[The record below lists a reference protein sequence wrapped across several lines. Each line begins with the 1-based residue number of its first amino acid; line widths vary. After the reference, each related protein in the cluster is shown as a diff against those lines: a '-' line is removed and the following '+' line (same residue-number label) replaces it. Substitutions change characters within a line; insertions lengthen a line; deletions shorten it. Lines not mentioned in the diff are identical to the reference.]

1 MSYWKPTRSRW
12 RHTWSRY
19 PKVVLRTEVF
29 VFGTASFPGVSLCCT
44 REIRHTSHRKPPKL
58 VASRSSP
65 TKRKG
70 ASLWVGSRTL
80 RQIKQRRSRKWS
92 KSAKKPLVF
101 ARLWRSRLYSY
112 LSSMRSCSQA
122 TTAPIDGTYA
132 ANKPP
137 VKFSFL
143 CTEDLACLMICVF
156 RP

>member
-19 PKVVLRTEVF
+19 VKVVLRTEVF

-44 REIRHTSHRKPPKL
+44 REIRHTSHRKLPKL

-70 ASLWVGSRTL
+70 PACEQALVRCGKSNKGEVGKWSRT
-80 RQIKQRRSRKWS
+80 
-92 KSAKKPLVF
+92 AKKPLVF

-122 TTAPIDGTYA
+122 TTAPVDGTYP
-132 ANKPP
+132 ANNPP

-156 RP
+156 RA